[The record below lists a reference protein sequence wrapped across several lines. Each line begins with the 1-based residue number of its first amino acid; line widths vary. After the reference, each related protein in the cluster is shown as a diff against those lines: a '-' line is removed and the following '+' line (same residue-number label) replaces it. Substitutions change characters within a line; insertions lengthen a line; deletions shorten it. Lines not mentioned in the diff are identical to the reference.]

1 MFQTPEYTSQ
11 DSFYTFVTVQ
21 RVNSGQ
27 GIFQH
32 HRIQTGKKKKVRYLE
47 NLGSAKFATKCS
59 LRLSSLCLGGQQQQV
74 LEMGKF
80 CPFLQ
85 QPKIAVVPEGRRA
98 ALYQR

>member
-32 HRIQTGKKKKVRYLE
+32 HRIQTGKKKKYVIWKILVPQ
-47 NLGSAKFATKCS
+47 S
-59 LRLSSLCLGGQQQQV
+59 LPLNVPSDSLPYV
-74 LEMGKF
+74 
-80 CPFLQ
+80 
-85 QPKIAVVPEGRRA
+85 
-98 ALYQR
+98 